1 MGKILDAFAE
11 DELCVTP
18 LAYKG
23 SRKYREAVK
32 NLCQTSEALETMLS
46 AEEKSLF
53 ERFCIARDVESR
65 LYQIDVFTRGFRI
78 GVLMLFEVFAG
89 GKNDFMRSKEADE

>member
-32 NLCQTSEALETMLS
+32 ILCQTSEALETMLS
-46 AEEKSLF
+46 ADEKSL
-53 ERFCIARDVESR
+53 SS
-65 LYQIDVFTRGFRI
+65 
-78 GVLMLFEVFAG
+78 VFASRG
-89 GKNDFMRSKEADE
+89 TRKAVFIKSMFHPGFASAY